1 MKRLRTI
8 GFAIFFSAGLSAA
21 ASPAQTPSL
30 KDSIAQQEQ
39 KLAQA
44 RAGNDM
50 RTVVT
55 ELNILGSLYRL
66 SGQLQKALDD
76 LNEALPIEQQ
86 ANSLLGQGTTLMT
99 MGRVYTD
106 LGQEDKA
113 LALLNQALPMWRTL
127 GSRSG
132 EAATLSYIGK
142 VYNNLGDHDESLKNL
157 NASMAI
163 WRQIDNATPSPNNS
177 GQSSP
182 GPSQAAAASHATAI
196 LDGEAGT
203 LDNLGRAYSDMG
215 QGIEALKDYG
225 QAIALFRQAGE
236 RNGEALVLN
245 DMGPAC
251 AELGQKQKSFEVYNQ
266 AIQIWRETGNRQGE
280 ALTLNDIG
288 RLYRDLGQ
296 HQTAMD
302 YYNQAL
308 PIWRETGNRSGE
320 AMALSDIGRAYAD
333 LGQPQKA
340 LDYGSQ
346 ALPIFRETGNRR
358 GQAMVLNTMGR
369 DRSDMNDA
377 KAAMDLDVQALLL
390 WRDVKDERNE
400 ATALMTI
407 AWAWSEM
414 GEPEQ
419 SFASAVAALGL
430 AKATADPEIE
440 AAVENSMMLGF
451 RKQHRPEEAIL
462 FGLDAVNSYQQ
473 IRKNI
478 SGLDKELQSGFV
490 QSKSGVYRMLA
501 ELLIEAGRLGE
512 AEQILDL
519 LKEQE
524 LKDLVAGAAQNA
536 GRGFEPIALSPAQQK
551 AESAL
556 PDIEKKART
565 IEELSLA
572 CAQIQA
578 KPTHTPEDDAQL
590 KSLEANMAQ
599 VSKEIHDTLYNE
611 IFPELDA
618 QSAPGHA
625 AADTTKSLLQN
636 SLAKLG
642 PNVMGIRLLLG
653 DDHAFAIVV
662 TANSR
667 KKIELPASSADLRA
681 RALEAVH
688 VLSSPS
694 TDPRPQLNQLYAMIV
709 APLEGELKTLA
720 AAQSSVPTLLWSLD
734 DALRYVPM
742 GALYDGNH
750 YMVERFHNVL
760 FTPESYGHIGD
771 SPLAHGQPPHAL
783 AMGLSKSYG
792 GMPALPGV
800 LPELDSVVRDPSA
813 PDSHGPMQG
822 ILLPDQ
828 QFTLAALKS
837 ELESGQQFSVVHIA
851 SHFVLIAGSG
861 DEPYLLMG
869 GDKTGDPNGF
879 DWNLSHMENSTV
891 VFHGTR
897 LLTLSA
903 CSTAKDYKSRNGL
916 EMDGLGMVAQQKEAE
931 AVLATLW
938 DVNDLSTSHIMSDFY
953 ARWVENPA
961 QGKAE
966 ALRQAQLA
974 FLHGA
979 VTPRPADAS
988 IHTAAHGPAAA
999 PSDGIAAGPSL
1010 VASAQTGR
1018 GSPTSDTPHATQT
1031 STGDSPGATA
1041 PTGAQTGRGFQ
1052 TTEPSA
1058 TQSSLGYAHPYYW
1071 APFVL
1076 IGNYQ

>member
-1 MKRLRTI
+1 MHRLRTI
-8 GFAIFFSAGLSAA
+8 GFAISMCACLAA
-21 ASPAQTPSL
+21 VTAFAQTPSL

-44 RAGNDM
+44 RASKDM

-55 ELNILGSLYRL
+55 ELNILGGLYRL

-86 ANSLLGQGTTLMT
+86 ASSLLGQGTTLMT
-99 MGRVYTD
+99 MGRVYSD
-106 LGQEDKA
+106 LGEENKA
-113 LALLNQALPMWRTL
+113 LAALNQALPMWRAL

-132 EAATLSYIGK
+132 EAATLSYIGR
-142 VYNNLGDHDESLKNL
+142 VYNNLGNHDESLKNL
-157 NASMAI
+157 NAAMAI
-163 WRQIDNATPSPNNS
+163 WRQIDNPQGTTPAPNGTS
-177 GQSSP
+177 QGQQP
-182 GPSQAAAASHATAI
+182 QAAAASRTAAI
-196 LDGEAGT
+196 LDGEAGN

-215 QGIEALKDYG
+215 QGLEALKNYN

-245 DMGPAC
+245 DMGPAY
-251 AELGQKQKSFEVYNQ
+251 AELGQKQKSLEVYNQ
-266 AIQIWRETGNRQGE
+266 AIQLWRETGNRQGE

-288 RLYRDLGQ
+288 RLYRDLGL

-358 GQAMVLNTMGR
+358 GEAMVLNTMGR
-369 DRSDMNDA
+369 DHSDMNEA
-377 KAAMDLDVQALLL
+377 KAAMDLDLQALVL
-390 WRDVKDERNE
+390 WREAKDERNE

-407 AWAWSEM
+407 AWAYSEM
-414 GEPEQ
+414 NEPEQ
-419 SFASAVAALGL
+419 SFASAIAALGL
-430 AKATADPEIE
+430 AQATADPEIE
-440 AAVENSMMLGF
+440 AWIENSMMLGF

-478 SGLDKELQSGFV
+478 SGLDKEVQAGFV

-501 ELLIEAGRLGE
+501 ELLVEAGRLGE

-524 LKDLVAGAAQNA
+524 LKDLVAGASQNSGA
-536 GRGFEPIALSPAQQK
+536 GFEPIALSPAQQK

-556 PDIEKKART
+556 PDLEKKART
-565 IEELSLA
+565 IEELSLTY
-572 CAQIQA
+572 AQVQA

-590 KSLEANMAQ
+590 KSLDANMRQ

-611 IFPELDA
+611 IFPLLDA
-618 QSAPGHA
+618 QSAPGQA

-642 PNVMGIRLLLG
+642 PDVMGIRLLLG
-653 DDHAFAIVV
+653 DNHAYAIVV

-667 KKIELPASSADLRA
+667 KKIELPATSADLRA
-681 RALEAVH
+681 NALDALR

-694 TDPRPQLNQLYAMIV
+694 TDPRPQLNRLYAMVV
-709 APLEGELKTLA
+709 APLEDELKTLGT
-720 AAQSSVPTLLWSLD
+720 AQNNVPTLLWSLD

-760 FTPESYGHIGD
+760 FTPESYGHMGD
-771 SPLAHGQPPHAL
+771 SSLANGQAPHAL
-783 AMGLSKSYG
+783 ALGLSKSYG

-800 LPELDSVVRDPSA
+800 LPELDSVVHDPSA

-822 ILLPDQ
+822 KLLPDE
-828 QFTLAALKS
+828 QFTLSALKS
-837 ELESGQQFSVVHIA
+837 ELSSGQEFSVVHIA

-861 DEPYLLMG
+861 DEPFLLMG

-879 DWNLSHMENSTV
+879 DWNLSDMENSTV
-891 VFHGTR
+891 AFHGTR

-903 CSTAKDYKSRNGL
+903 CSTAKNYKSHNGL

-953 ARWVENPA
+953 ARWVQNPA

-974 FLHGA
+974 LLHGGA
-979 VTPRPADAS
+979 VTP
-988 IHTAAHGPAAA
+988 
-999 PSDGIAAGPSL
+999 
-1010 VASAQTGR
+1010 
-1018 GSPTSDTPHATQT
+1018 
-1031 STGDSPGATA
+1031 GAK
-1041 PTGAQTGRGFQ
+1041 TGRGFETSQ
-1052 TTEPSA
+1052 TPSA

>member
-8 GFAIFFSAGLSAA
+8 GFTICLCAGFAVGSG
-21 ASPAQTPSL
+21 AQSSTI
-30 KDSIAQQEQ
+30 KDSIAQHEQ

-44 RAGNDM
+44 RASNDM
-50 RTVVT
+50 RAVVT
-55 ELNILGSLYRL
+55 ELNILGGLYRL

-86 ANSLLGQGTTLMT
+86 ANNLYGQATTLMT
-99 MGRVYTD
+99 MGRVYSD
-106 LGQEDKA
+106 MGQEDKA
-113 LALLNQALPMWRTL
+113 LADLNQALPMWRTL
-127 GSRSG
+127 GGHSG

-163 WRQIDNATPSPNNS
+163 WHQIDHPASGANS
-177 GQSSP
+177 A
-182 GPSQAAAASHATAI
+182 GPQPQANGASRTMI
-196 LDGEAGT
+196 LDGEAGA

-215 QGIEALKDYG
+215 QGLEALKNYD
-225 QAIALFRQAGE
+225 QSIALFRQAGE

-245 DMGPAC
+245 DMGPAY
-251 AELGQKQKSFEVYNQ
+251 AELGQKQKSLEVYNQ
-266 AIQIWRETGNRQGE
+266 AITIWRETGNRQGE

-340 LDYGSQ
+340 LDYGAQ

-358 GQAMVLNTMGR
+358 GEAMVLNTMGR
-369 DRSDMNDA
+369 DHSDMREA
-377 KAAMDLDVQALLL
+377 KEAMDLDLQALVL
-390 WRDVKDERNE
+390 WREVKDERNE

-407 AWAWSEM
+407 AWAYSEM
-414 GEPEQ
+414 NEPEQ
-419 SFASAVAALGL
+419 SFASAIAALGL
-430 AKATADPEIE
+430 AKAVGDPEIE
-440 AAVENSMMLGF
+440 AGVENSIMLGF
-451 RKQHRPEEAIL
+451 RKQHHPEEAIL

-524 LKDLVAGAAQNA
+524 LKDLVAGSNRNA
-536 GRGFEPIALSPAQQK
+536 STAFEPIALSPAQQK
-551 AESAL
+551 AESEL
-556 PDIEKKART
+556 PDLEKKART
-565 IEELSLA
+565 IEELSLTY
-572 CAQIQA
+572 AQIQA
-578 KPTHTPEDDAQL
+578 KPTRTPDDEAQL
-590 KSLEANMAQ
+590 KSIAANMQ
-599 VSKEIHDTLYNE
+599 QTGKEIHDTLYNE
-611 IFPELDA
+611 IFPLLDA
-618 QSAPGHA
+618 QSTPGQ

-642 PNVMGIRLLLG
+642 PGVMGIRLLLG
-653 DDHAFAIVV
+653 DDHAYAIVI

-667 KKIELPASSADLRA
+667 KKIELPASSADLRDEA
-681 RALEAVH
+681 FEALR

-694 TDPRPQLNQLYAMIV
+694 SDPRPQLNQLYAMIV
-709 APLEGELKTLA
+709 TPLEGELKTLDA
-720 AAQSSVPTLLWSLD
+720 GKNNVPTLLWSLD

-742 GALYDGNH
+742 GALYDGSH
-750 YMVERFHNVL
+750 YMVERYHNVL
-760 FTPESYGHIGD
+760 FTPESYGHMND
-771 SPLAHGQPPHAL
+771 SPLANGQAPHAL

-800 LPELDSVVRDPSA
+800 LPELDSVVRDPSV

-822 ILLPDQ
+822 KLLPDE
-828 QFTLAALKS
+828 QFTLAALKT
-837 ELESGQQFSVVHIA
+837 ELESGQEFSVVHIA

-861 DEPYLLMG
+861 DEPFLLMG
-869 GDKTGDPNGF
+869 GDKTGNPNGF
-879 DWNLSHMENSTV
+879 DWNLSDMENSTV
-891 VFHGTR
+891 AFHGTR

-916 EMDGLGMVAQQKEAE
+916 EMDGLGMVAQQKQAE

-953 ARWVENPA
+953 ARWVQNPA

-974 FLHGA
+974 FLHGG
-979 VTPRPADAS
+979 
-988 IHTAAHGPAAA
+988 TA
-999 PSDGIAAGPSL
+999 
-1010 VASAQTGR
+1010 
-1018 GSPTSDTPHATQT
+1018 TPHAASGSNHAVTSGHAAQSPAVAPDTEIASGPTVASNARTARGSVTSETPPATQP
-1031 STGDSPGATA
+1031 STGVSADTTMA
-1041 PTGAQTGRGFQ
+1041 TGAQTGRGFQ
-1052 TTEPSA
+1052 TSEAPA
-1058 TQSSLGYAHPYYW
+1058 AQSSLGYAHPYYW